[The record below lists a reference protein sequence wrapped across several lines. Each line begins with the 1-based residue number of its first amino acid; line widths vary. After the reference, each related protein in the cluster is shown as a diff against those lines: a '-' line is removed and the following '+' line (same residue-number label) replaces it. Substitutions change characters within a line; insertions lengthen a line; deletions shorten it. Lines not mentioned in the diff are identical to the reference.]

1 MVFSKSLVAA
11 AALLVAQQVAAVVP
25 QSVGQLPT
33 HTLAQ
38 YGSDVVLRFNISSN
52 EELSSLNEAVDT
64 LLLDVWDRRA
74 AQRQMDIRLDTA
86 SVPLLLGL
94 LPESLQSAHESLL
107 QGRALVDAI
116 ADTYQSVGHRK
127 FDGHVP
133 SFLQKPVP
141 GGSHDEGRGEQ
152 TDRTTGDVQADKDGN
167 DIFFQNYQ
175 PLSAIQPW
183 MQLLASLYSHYVS
196 LVTIGQSAE
205 GRPIQ
210 GLRIGVRPTIPRLI
224 TRPRKTILIV
234 GGLHAREWI
243 GTSTVT
249 YIANN
254 LVKSYGK
261 SSKVSRLLEHFDFVL
276 IPTLNPDGYEY
287 TWTTDRLWRKTRQE
301 TNTRFCPGIDLDRSF
316 DFAWQARDNTC
327 SESFPGD
334 EPMAAV
340 EAASLAAW
348 AQNETEHNNV
358 VFQAFVDLHAYSET
372 ILYPYSYT
380 CEAQPPSLENLEELA
395 AGLRRSIIDIHGHRY
410 SLMPACEENLF
421 AGSSAGATTE
431 PEPAGG
437 SALDYF
443 YHVRGVRYSYQIKLR
458 DRGSYGFLL
467 PREHII
473 PTGKEI
479 TNAVVFMAD
488 FLRDADNDDDDD
500 DDDEDELLA
509 APKSDLRRRRF

>member
-1 MVFSKSLVAA
+1 MARFSKAIIAA
-11 AALLVAQQVAAVVP
+11 AALLIAQPVSAALP
-25 QSVGQLPT
+25 SPSVGQLPT

-38 YGSDVVLRFNISSN
+38 YGSDIVLRFNISSN
-52 EELSSLNEAVDT
+52 EELTSLNEAVGT
-64 LLLDVWDRRA
+64 LLLDVWGRRA
-74 AQRQMDIRLDTA
+74 AQRQMDIRLNTDT
-86 SVPLLLGL
+86 VPLLLGL
-94 LPESLQSAHESLL
+94 LPESLQTAHEPLL
-107 QGRALVDAI
+107 QERALVDAI
-116 ADTYQSVGHRK
+116 ADTYQSVRHRK

-141 GGSHDEGRGEQ
+141 GSHDETHEEQ
-152 TDRTTGDVQADKDGN
+152 ANDSGDVQGIKD
-167 DIFFQNYQ
+167 DVFFQNYQ
-175 PLSAIQPW
+175 PLSALQPW
-183 MQLLASLYSHYVS
+183 MQLLASLYSDHTS

-210 GLRIGVRPTIPRLI
+210 GLRVGVTPAIPRDVA
-224 TRPRKTILIV
+224 RPRKTILIV

-249 YIANN
+249 YLADY
-254 LVKSYGK
+254 LVKSYGH
-261 SSKVSRLLEHFDFVL
+261 SDKVSRLLEHFDFVL
-276 IPTLNPDGYEY
+276 VPTLNPDGYEY

-301 TNTRFCPGIDLDRSF
+301 TDTRFCPGIDLDRSF

-334 EPMAAV
+334 APLAAV
-340 EAASLAAW
+340 EAAALASW
-348 AQNETEHNNV
+348 AQNQTENNNV

-380 CEAQPPSLENLEELA
+380 CDKEPPSLENLEELA

-421 AGSSAGATTE
+421 AASPSTTTE
-431 PEPAGG
+431 PELAGG

-479 TNAVVFMAD
+479 TNAVIFMAD
-488 FLRDADNDDDDD
+488 FLRDADSGDDDDDD
-500 DDDEDELLA
+500 DDDEILT
-509 APKSDLRRRRF
+509 APKSDLRRRWL